1 MQKHVAAWMMFTAMA
16 AGSLCAQE
24 KPAQS
29 AETRAADQKKILSAE
44 SFLELRSVQDPQF
57 SPDGSRVAFVV
68 SEPLK
73 GEKRIR
79 HIWLSDK
86 KSGAARQLT
95 FSEKSETW
103 PRWSPDGKKLAFLS
117 NRGGD
122 EQQIYIMSMTGGE
135 AAPVTKGKA
144 SVRAF
149 EWPPSGQSIAH
160 MRPDPKS
167 EAEEKKIKE
176 KDDARGV
183 DKDDKHARPA
193 IPEPG

>member
-1 MQKHVAAWMMFTAMA
+1 MQKHVAAWMMITAMA
-16 AGSLCAQE
+16 AGSLYAQE

-29 AETRAADQKKILSAE
+29 PATPAPDQKKILSPE
-44 SFLELRSVQDPQF
+44 TFLELRSVQDPQF
-57 SPDGSRVAFVV
+57 SPDGQRVAFVV

-79 HIWLSDK
+79 HIWLYDK
-86 KSGAARQLT
+86 KSGTARQLT

-122 EQQIYIMSMTGGE
+122 EQQIYILSMTGGE

-144 SVRAF
+144 SVSAF
-149 EWPPSGQSIAH
+149 EWSPNGQFIAYIA
-160 MRPDPKS
+160 PDPKS
-167 EAEEKKIKE
+167 EAEEKKTKDKE
-176 KDDARGV
+176 R
-183 DKDDKHARPA
+183 
-193 IPEPG
+193 